1 MQVNG
6 THGKAAGGAPAAGLA
21 ALFWTRLLAAAES
34 SRSPTSAVAT
44 AGGDGALEAAVDFR
58 RQLMRHRMRGLQG
71 FELQGAKQP
80 SITHTLVAGGLWPAL
95 THPYKHGSRRDL
107 WISSNTR

>member
-58 RQLMRHRMRGLQG
+58 RQLMRVVFPRDRLQG
-71 FELQGAKQP
+71 FELQGACRLIMCP
-80 SITHTLVAGGLWPAL
+80 
-95 THPYKHGSRRDL
+95 
-107 WISSNTR
+107 